1 MGDDDDDSIA
11 DDDWSLDSEE
21 SFYVGIERVDY
32 AQPDALALYGEVV
45 GDDAAAAKEDRF
57 GVGRASAAL
66 ASSMEEGRR
75 AASDWDADVPVSA
88 TRRAARRA
96 ARVHARVQWDGDEGA
111 PLDGGGRPCDDSND
125 KADRRGGRPAVRRSG
140 IRANPVRRLQRQGCA
155 TIQAVPVRR
164 I

>member
-1 MGDDDDDSIA
+1 MRVGDDDDDSIA
-11 DDDWSLDSEE
+11 DNDWSLDSEE

-111 PLDGGGRPCDDSND
+111 PLDDPRPRGPAPVVGRGLGWTAAGS
-125 KADRRGGRPAVRRSG
+125 R
-140 IRANPVRRLQRQGCA
+140 
-155 TIQAVPVRR
+155 
-164 I
+164 